1 MLGVLCTLLVLV
13 MLGAAAFQTQ
23 LARRQVELDRLDSDI
38 SAAREHYEELR
49 RERAELRSPSNLSA
63 VASEAGMVPATEAGF
78 MVLSPEVLAEVQRS
92 AGMIVGVGDVEQEDP
107 LEQFREVKSITD
119 GTP

>member
-1 MLGVLCTLLVLV
+1 MLKPLRSD
-13 MLGAAAFQTQ
+13 AAGPPAGR
-23 LARRQVELDRLDSDI
+23 ARPSRFRHHARADYEDR
-38 SAAREHYEELR
+38 
-49 RERAELRSPSNLSA
+49 RAELRSPSNLSA